1 MSRIYDNIETK
12 FLDGLVQLMEE
23 SNVKRADF
31 CVGYFNLRG
40 WKLIVNQIDNLE
52 GDFVY
57 EDATNSQQHRCC
69 RLLIGMHR
77 PDEQLVRDFIRNSDT
92 MDAATATKYKLK
104 AAQDFR
110 KQLLI
115 GVPTRE
121 DRAMLLRLCAQ
132 LRDGKVCVKLYL
144 REPLHAKLYII
155 HRQGYHAPIMS
166 VMGSSNLTFSGLT
179 KQGELNAEFGDVHDN
194 EKLDKWFNDRWN
206 DRFCL
211 DITQELIAVIEQS
224 WAREEAFK
232 PYFIYLKTAYH
243 LCEDARS
250 GINEYTL
257 PPEFRHQLF
266 DFQQI
271 AVQIAAK
278 HLNNDRINGAMI
290 GDVVGL
296 GKTITACAVAKI
308 FENNLSGAT
317 LILCPAALVTMWEG
331 YVVKYDIKADV
342 MSVAKNFDVDNMR
355 RYKLIIIDESH
366 NLRNSE
372 GKRYKTIK
380 KIIDSQECRVLLL
393 SATPYNKDLRD
404 LSNQLKLF
412 VDNDKDLGIR
422 PENYI
427 NYLGGERKFSLQH
440 NDISMRSIA
449 AFEKSEFVEDW
460 NELMKLFLVR
470 RTRTFIRKNYAKTD
484 PKNHRQYLEF
494 PDGTKAYFPDRLP
507 VAKKFATT
515 PDDQYSKL
523 YSAAMVAL
531 IESLSLPRYG
541 LDGYVATTKIQN
553 AQPSEADLLQ
563 NLSKAGK
570 RMMGFCKS
578 TMFKRVD
585 SSGYSFLLTVFRH
598 ILRNS
603 VFIYAIENGLPL
615 PIGDENTLPD
625 DFSDDEDT
633 NQTVIANEETA
644 NIMSFPAK
652 IDFYKAKA
660 EQYYNSISSQNNVKW
675 LSSKFFKP
683 ALKKALEAD
692 CKILLAMID
701 LCGAWQPA
709 DDPKLNMLDT
719 MLRQDH
725 KDDKV
730 LVFTQYSDTAYYI
743 HQQLQKRGFKNIDVV
758 TGDTADQLERVK
770 KFSPKSN
777 DAAIP
782 QNQQTRIL
790 IATDVLSEGQNLQ
803 DAHVI
808 INFDLPWAIIRLI
821 QRAGRV
827 DRIGQ
832 ECDKI
837 YCYSF
842 FPADGVENIIN
853 LRGRL
858 NARINENAGI
868 VGSDEVFFEGNEQNL
883 RDLYNEKSGVLDGDD
898 DDADVDY
905 ASYAYQIWKNA
916 TNARPE
922 LKQIIP
928 ALPDVCYS
936 TKQSNL
942 GGGVITYA
950 KTYNDFDVITWIAPD
965 GSTVTQNQRR
975 ILDAMACDY
984 DTPAL
989 PELENH
995 FDLVSTAVDQVS
1007 RNSISNTVILGNRFS
1022 TRYQVYNLMNS
1033 VYENTPVDM
1042 FFTQEKKDLLRL
1054 AIDQIYQ
1061 NQLKEAAKTTL
1072 GSMIRNR
1079 RKQMEIID
1087 EIIELFTA
1095 GQFCRVREDEYAS
1108 HDPRVICSMGLATE
1122 QLTINN

>member
-12 FLDGLVQLMEE
+12 FLDGLVKLMEE

-92 MDAATATKYKLK
+92 MDAASATKYKLK
-104 AAQDFR
+104 VAQDFR

-115 GVPTRE
+115 GVPTCE
-121 DRAMLLRLCAQ
+121 DRAMLLRLCSQ
-132 LRDGKVCVKLYL
+132 LREGKVCVKLYL

-155 HRQGYHAPIMS
+155 HRQTYRDPIMS

-179 KQGELNAEFGDVHDN
+179 KQGELNAEIDNGNDN
-194 EKLDKWFNDRWN
+194 EKLDRWFNDRWN

-211 DITQELIAVIEQS
+211 DITAELIAAIEQS
-224 WAREEAFK
+224 WAREEPFK
-232 PYFIYLKTAYH
+232 PYYVYLKTAYH

-257 PPEFRHQLF
+257 PPEFRHKLF

-278 HLNNDRINGAMI
+278 HLNNEKINGAMI

-296 GKTITACAVAKI
+296 GKTITACAIAKI
-308 FENNLSGAT
+308 FENSLAGAT
-317 LILCPAALVTMWEG
+317 LILCPASLVSMWQK
-331 YVVKYDIKADV
+331 YVIEYDIKADV
-342 MSVAKNFDVDNMR
+342 KSISQNFDVDNMR

-372 GKRYKTIK
+372 GRRYKTVK

-393 SATPYNKDLRD
+393 SATPFNKNYQDLG
-404 LSNQLKLF
+404 NQLRLF
-412 VDNDKDLGIR
+412 IDNDKDLGIR
-422 PENYI
+422 PEKYI
-427 NYLGGERKFSLQH
+427 EHLGGERQFSRQH

-460 NELMKLFLVR
+460 NDLMKLFLVR

-484 PKNHRQYLEF
+484 PKNNRQYLEY
-494 PDGTKAYFPDRLP
+494 PDHSRSYFPDRVPL
-507 VAKKFATT
+507 AKKFATT
-515 PDDQYSKL
+515 PGDQYSTL
-523 YSAAMVAL
+523 YSDQMVAK
-531 IESLSLPRYG
+531 IESLNLPRYG
-541 LDGYVATTKIQN
+541 LNLYVSESKTKNAT
-553 AQPSEADLLQ
+553 PSDQILLE

-585 SSGYSFLLTVFRH
+585 SSGYSFLLTIYRH

-603 VFIYAIENGLPL
+603 VFIYAIENGLDL

-625 DFSDDEDT
+625 DFSDDQDQ
-633 NQTVIANEETA
+633 NQSVEENA
-644 NIMSFPAK
+644 AEVSAMKFPSK
-652 IDFYKAKA
+652 IEFYRAKA
-660 EQYYNSISSQNNVKW
+660 EHYYNSIASQNNVKW
-675 LSSKFFKP
+675 LSSSYFKTT
-683 ALKKALEAD
+683 LKKALEAD
-692 CKILLAMID
+692 CKILLSMIE

-709 DDPKLNMLDT
+709 NDPKLNMLQD
-719 MLRQDH
+719 MLISEH
-725 KDDKV
+725 INDKV
-730 LVFTQYSDTAYYI
+730 LIFTQYSDTAYYI
-743 HQQLQKRGFKNIDVV
+743 SSQLQQRGIQNVDVV
-758 TGDTADQLERVK
+758 TGQTDDQLERVK
-770 KFSPKSN
+770 RFSPKSN
-777 DAAIP
+777 GAAVTSRE
-782 QNQQTRIL
+782 QTRIL

-803 DAHVI
+803 DCHVI
-808 INFDLPWAIIRLI
+808 INYDLPWAIIRLI

-832 ECDKI
+832 EAEKI

-842 FPADGVENIIN
+842 FPADGVEQIIN
-853 LRGRL
+853 LRHRL
-858 NARINENAGI
+858 NDRINQNAGI
-868 VGSDEVFFEGNEQNL
+868 VGSDEIFFEGNEQNL
-883 RDLYNEKSGVLDGDD
+883 RDLYNEKSGALDGEDD
-898 DDADVDY
+898 ETDVDY
-905 ASYAYQIWKNA
+905 ASLAYQIWKNA
-916 TNARPE
+916 IDARPE
-922 LKQIIP
+922 LKTEIP
-928 ALPDVCYS
+928 RLPDVCYA
-936 TKQSNL
+936 TKQSLL

-965 GSTVTQNQRR
+965 GSVVTQNQKR
-975 ILDAMACDY
+975 ILEAMACNY
-984 DTPAL
+984 DEPAL
-989 PELENH
+989 EPIENH
-995 FDLVSTAVDQVS
+995 FDLVATAVEQVS
-1007 RNSISNTVILGNRFS
+1007 RNSITNTAILGNRFS
-1022 TRYQVYNLMNS
+1022 TRFKVYDLMTS
-1033 VYENTPVDM
+1033 VYENMPVDIY
-1042 FFTQEKKDLLRL
+1042 FTQEKKDTLKF

-1061 NQLKEAAKTTL
+1061 NQLKDAAKHTL
-1072 GSMIRNR
+1072 GSMIRGR
-1079 RKQMEIID
+1079 RRTMEIID
-1087 EIIELFTA
+1087 EILELFAA
-1095 GQFCRVREDEYAS
+1095 GQFCRVRDDEYAS
-1108 HDPRVICSMGLATE
+1108 HDPRIICSMGLATE
-1122 QLTINN
+1122 QLKIEN

>member
-1 MSRIYDNIETK
+1 MQRIYDNIENT
-12 FLDGLVQLMEE
+12 FQDGLIQLLE
-23 SNVKRADF
+23 STNVKRADF

-57 EDATNSQQHRCC
+57 EDATNSQQHRYC

-77 PDEQLVRDFIRNSDT
+77 PDEQMVREYIRNIDT
-92 MDAATATKYKLK
+92 MDAATATKCKLK
-104 AAQDFR
+104 VAQDFR

-115 GVPTRE
+115 GVPSRQ
-121 DRAMLLRLCAQ
+121 DRALLLRLCAQ

-144 REPLHAKLYII
+144 REPLHAKLYLI
-155 HRQGYHAPIMS
+155 HRQDYSNPIMS

-179 KQGELNAEFGDVHDN
+179 KQGELNAEFGDGASAAKFDQ
-194 EKLDKWFNDRWN
+194 WFNDRWN
-206 DRFCL
+206 DKFCL
-211 DITQELIAVIEQS
+211 DITQELIDVIEHS

-232 PYFIYLKTAYH
+232 PYYIYLKAAYH

-250 GINEYTL
+250 GVNEYTL

-278 HLNNDRINGAMI
+278 HLNNERINGAMI

-308 FENNLSGAT
+308 FENNLAGAT
-317 LILCPAALVTMWEG
+317 LIICPAGLVTMWQN
-331 YVVKYDIKADV
+331 YVIKYDIKADV
-342 MSVAKNFDVDNMR
+342 KSVAQNFDVDHMR

-366 NLRNSE
+366 NLRNNE

-380 KIIDSQECRVLLL
+380 RIIDNQECRVLLL

-412 VDNDKDLGIR
+412 VNNDTDLGIR

-484 PKNHRQYLEF
+484 PKTHRQYLEF
-494 PDGTKAYFPDRLP
+494 PDNSKAFFPDRIP
-507 VAKKFATT
+507 IAKKFVTV

-523 YSAAMVAL
+523 YSAAMIAK

-541 LDGYVATTKIQN
+541 LDGYVAPTKIQN
-553 AQPSEADLLQ
+553 PAQSEIELLQ

-585 SSGYSFLLTVFRH
+585 SSGYSFLLTIYRH
-598 ILRNS
+598 ILRNT
-603 VFIYAIENGLPL
+603 VFLYAIENGLEL
-615 PIGDENTLPD
+615 PISDENTLPD

-633 NQTVIANEETA
+633 NKTVIADEEPA
-644 NIMSFPAK
+644 NIMSFPTK
-652 IDFYKAKA
+652 IDHYKTKA
-660 EQYYNSISSQNNVKW
+660 EHYYNSIASQNNVKW
-675 LSSKFFKP
+675 LSSKYFKP
-683 ALKKALEAD
+683 ALKKTLEAD
-692 CKILLAMID
+692 CKILLSMIE
-701 LCGAWQPA
+701 LCGAWEP
-709 DDPKLNMLDT
+709 DNDPKLNMLDT

-743 HQQLQKRGFKNIDVV
+743 NQQLKKRGIKNIDVV

-770 KFSPKSN
+770 LFSPKSN
-777 DAAIP
+777 DASVLES
-782 QNQQTRIL
+782 QQTRIL

-808 INFDLPWAIIRLI
+808 INYDLPWAIIRLI

-837 YCYSF
+837 FCYSF

-858 NARINENAGI
+858 NDRINQNAGI

-883 RDLYNEKSGVLDGDD
+883 RDLYNEKSGVLDGED

-916 TNARPE
+916 TDARPE

-928 ALPDVCYS
+928 TLPDVCYT
-936 TKQSNL
+936 TKHSDL
-942 GGGVITYA
+942 GGGIITYA
-950 KTYNDFDVITWIAPD
+950 KTFNDFDVITWIAPD
-965 GSTVTQNQRR
+965 GSTVTQNQKR
-975 ILDAMACDY
+975 ILEAMACDY
-984 DTPAL
+984 DTPAVG
-989 PELENH
+989 ELENH
-995 FDLVSTAVDQVS
+995 FDLVNTAVEQVS
-1007 RNSISNTVILGNRFS
+1007 RNAISNTVILGNRFS
-1022 TRYQVYNLMNS
+1022 TRYRVYNLMND

-1042 FFTQEKKDLLRL
+1042 FFTQDKKDLLRL

-1079 RKQMEIID
+1079 RKPLEIID

-1095 GQFCRVREDEYAS
+1095 GQFCRVRDDEYTS
-1108 HDPRVICSMGLATE
+1108 HDPRLICSMGLATE
-1122 QLTINN
+1122 